1 MKKYNGLE
9 TQKSLEPQLLSLG
22 VPVVKV
28 VLFFNY
34 KYMSFQPKK
43 KGKLDTNASW
53 APVDV
58 VGRVEVMWVAGGDVV
73 I

>member
-1 MKKYNGLE
+1 MKKCNGLE

-34 KYMSFQPKK
+34 KYLSFQPKK
-43 KGKLDTNASW
+43 KEN
-53 APVDV
+53 
-58 VGRVEVMWVAGGDVV
+58 
-73 I
+73 